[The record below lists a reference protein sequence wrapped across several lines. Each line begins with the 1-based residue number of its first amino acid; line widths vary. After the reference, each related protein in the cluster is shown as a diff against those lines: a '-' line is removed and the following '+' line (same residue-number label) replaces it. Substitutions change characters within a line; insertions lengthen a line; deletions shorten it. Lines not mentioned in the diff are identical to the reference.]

1 MSSAGKA
8 AGDGTGVDSLAA
20 RFAGSASCEVNK
32 PDYRE
37 LDLGSPVSPL
47 TARKSIGGGA
57 TTTVTTSSSSSSS
70 SGSVS
75 GKTSANASS
84 DAETLQSA
92 PSRTPRRGHRRSASA
107 GAPLIHS
114 SRSLTPNSSAS
125 GSSITSSNH
134 HANVVGLSGNICPS
148 GKISKPNLTNANGN
162 RMATLSSGSGNYGHG
177 SIMRGGA
184 STPKTSNGSVAE
196 TTTGKSVGESVV
208 KRGMASLDPED
219 VKNAGNELYRKGK
232 FEDALLLY
240 DRAIAIS
247 PDNASYRSNR
257 AAALTALGRLGEAV
271 TECEEAV
278 RLEPGHGRAR
288 QRLASLY
295 LRLGQVENARHHL
308 CYPGQQPDP
317 CELSKLQSLEKH
329 LNLCIESRKIGDWK
343 NAVKE
348 SDAVMEAGAKSS
360 PLVLACKAEALLKLH
375 KLQDAETSLKAISNL
390 PFYSQ
395 SKFCGMFAE
404 AYVLY
409 VQSQVDMAM
418 GRFDNA
424 VAAVEKAGR
433 IDYSNADIALLLSN
447 VKMVANARA
456 RGHDLFNSG
465 RFDEA
470 IAAYG
475 EGLKY
480 DNCNSVLYCNRAVC
494 WSKLGLWDKS
504 IEDCNQA
511 LMIQPYYTKAL
522 LRRAVSNG
530 KLGRWEEAIRDYEV
544 LRRERPGDSE
554 IAESLRR
561 ARVALMGSQHE
572 CRNLKPGLN

>member
-8 AGDGTGVDSLAA
+8 AGEGAGIDSLAA
-20 RFAGSASCEVNK
+20 RFADSASCEVNK

-47 TARKSIGGGA
+47 TARNSIGGGA
-57 TTTVTTSSSSSSS
+57 TTTITTSSSSSGS
-70 SGSVS
+70 SGSVT

-92 PSRTPRRGHRRSASA
+92 PRRGHRRSASA
-107 GAPLIHS
+107 GAPLIYS
-114 SRSLTPNSSAS
+114 SRSLTPNSSVS
-125 GSSITSSNH
+125 GSSSIASSNH
-134 HANVVGLSGNICPS
+134 HASVVGLSGNICPS
-148 GKISKPNLTNANGN
+148 GKISKPNLANANGN

-177 SIMRGGA
+177 SIMRGGT
-184 STPKTSNGSVAE
+184 SSPKTSTGSVAE
-196 TTTGKSVGESVV
+196 TTTGKSVGESVI

-271 TECEEAV
+271 RECEEAV
-278 RLEPGHGRAR
+278 RLEPGHGRAH

-329 LNLCIESRKIGDWK
+329 LNLCIESRRIGDWK

-348 SDAVMEAGAKSS
+348 SDAAMEAGAKSS
-360 PLVLACKAEALLKLH
+360 PLVLACKAEALVKLH
-375 KLQDAETSLKAISNL
+375 KLQDAEMSLKAISNL

-395 SKFCGMFAE
+395 TKFCGMVAE

-456 RGHDLFNSG
+456 RGHDLFSSG
-465 RFDEA
+465 RFAEA
-470 IAAYG
+470 SSAYG

-511 LMIQPYYTKAL
+511 LMIQPNYTKAL

-530 KLGRWEEAIRDYEV
+530 KLGRWEESVRDYEV

-572 CRNLKPGLN
+572 SRNLKPGLN

>member
-8 AGDGTGVDSLAA
+8 AGDEDAGGVGSLAE
-20 RFAGSASCEVNK
+20 RFADSASCEMNK

-47 TARKSIGGGA
+47 MVRSSISGGA
-57 TTTVTTSSSSSSS
+57 TTTTSSGSSSS

-75 GKTSANASS
+75 GKTSASACASS
-84 DAETLQSA
+84 DAETLQS
-92 PSRTPRRGHRRSASA
+92 TPRRGHRRSASA
-107 GAPLIHS
+107 GAPLIYS
-114 SRSLTPNSSAS
+114 SRTWTPNSTATGGGIAS
-125 GSSITSSNH
+125 PNH
-134 HANVVGLSGNICPS
+134 HVNVVGLSGNICPS
-148 GKISKPNLTNANGN
+148 GKISKPNLANANGN

-177 SIMRGGA
+177 SIMRGGIG
-184 STPKTSNGSVAE
+184 TPKTSSGNAGE
-196 TTTGKSVGESVV
+196 TSNGKSAGESVV

-232 FEDALLLY
+232 FEDALSLY

-271 TECEEAV
+271 RDCKEAV
-278 RLEPGHGRAR
+278 RLDPGHAR
-288 QRLASLY
+288 SHQRLASLY

-348 SDAVMEAGAKSS
+348 SDAAMEGGAKSS
-360 PLVLACKAEALLKLH
+360 PLLLACKAEALLKLH
-375 KLQDAETSLKAISNL
+375 KLQDAEMSLKAISNS
-390 PFYSQ
+390 PFYPQ
-395 SKFCGMFAE
+395 SRFCGMVAE

-418 GRFDNA
+418 GKFDSA
-424 VAAVEKAGR
+424 VTAVEKAGR
-433 IDYSNADIALLLSN
+433 IDYSNAEIALLLSN

-456 RGHDLFNSG
+456 RGNDLFSSG
-465 RFDEA
+465 RFAEA
-470 IAAYG
+470 CSAYG

-494 WSKLGLWDKS
+494 WSKLGLWEKS

-511 LMIQPYYTKAL
+511 LMIQPNYIKAL

-530 KLGRWEEAIRDYEV
+530 KLGRWEESVRDYEV

-561 ARVALMGSQHE
+561 AQVALMASQHE
-572 CRNLKPGLN
+572 CHTPKPGVN